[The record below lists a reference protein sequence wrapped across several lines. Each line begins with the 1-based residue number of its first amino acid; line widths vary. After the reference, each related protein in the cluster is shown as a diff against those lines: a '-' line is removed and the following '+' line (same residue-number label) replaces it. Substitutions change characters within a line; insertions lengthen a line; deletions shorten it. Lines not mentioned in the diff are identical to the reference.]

1 MALIEPLYNDNI
13 KFKFCDIDPKTGNA
27 SESIKKLINKNTK
40 AIVVVH
46 WGGLQL
52 ISKLKKNYQQ
62 QKIK

>member
-1 MALIEPLYNDNI
+1 MSLYNDNI

-27 SESIKKLINKNTK
+27 SFESIKKLINKNTK

-52 ISKLKKNYQQ
+52 ISQN
-62 QKIK
+62 